1 MNEFI
6 QLLRYLIPAVAI
18 LLVLLAAATLL
29 ASLGRVILPLGIIA
43 ALAIACWLWKLSR

>member
-1 MNEFI
+1 MNEFMH
-6 QLLRYLIPAVAI
+6 LLRWILPIIGI